1 MNSATKKAAGGVL
14 LSLANVQRNYEQGGS
29 VIEVLRD
36 ASLEV
41 RGGEI
46 TALVGPSGARISGL
60 SSSITACFPNSR
72 RWRMS

>member
-1 MNSATKKAAGGVL
+1 MNSTTKKAAGGVL

-46 TALVGPSGARISGL
+46 TALVGPPGPANPRFSTL
-60 SSSITACFPNSR
+60 PACWKSR
-72 RWRMS
+72 AAAK

>member
-1 MNSATKKAAGGVL
+1 MTSTTKKAAGGVL
-14 LSLANVQRNYEQGGS
+14 LSMANVQRNYEQGGS

-46 TALVGPSGARISGL
+46 TALVGPSGSGL
-60 SSSITACFPNSR
+60 SLIHI
-72 RWRMS
+72 